1 MSELH
6 DYALTILSSCTDS
19 QQAFLMLSNNFINR
33 QGIEKL
39 NGWLQNTDFF
49 TAPASTRFH
58 GAYPGGLVE
67 HSINVAMHLF
77 DLYDRFPQLFG
88 ISEELAKESLALV
101 ALYHDVCKA
110 NFYKIGTKNQKNEQT
125 GKWEKVPFYQIEDKL
140 PYGHGEKSVY
150 LIEHFVR
157 LKTAEAMAVRWHMGA
172 FDADGVKLNTLSQAF
187 DEYPLA
193 FFLHTADMMA
203 NHFTEK
209 KTENE

>member
-39 NGWLQNTDFF
+39 NSWLQNTDFF

-67 HSINVAMHLF
+67 HSLNVAMHLF
-77 DLYDRFPQLFG
+77 DLYDKFPQLFG
-88 ISEELAKESLALV
+88 ISEGLAKESLALV

-157 LKTAEAMAVRWHMGA
+157 LKTSEAMAVRWHMGA

-187 DEYPLA
+187 DEYPLS